1 MSLFQKTIVSK
12 YLKTQKQE
20 NIHLKWESF
29 KEHFHNSEIQNNIRN
44 SKEEEYQEGF
54 LRDLF
59 VTVLGYTL
67 KPQINHNLYREL
79 KNVNDSKKADG
90 GIIVNDI
97 VTAVIELK
105 GTDTT
110 DLGKVESQAFGYK
123 NNQSGCKYVITS
135 NFEKLCFYIDNAIE
149 FLEFN
154 LFELTKEEF
163 ELLYLCLAY
172 ENIAAD
178 IPSKLKNESL
188 SKEDEITKNLYKDYS
203 VFKRELFQNLTQQ
216 NPDFNPLELF
226 KKSQKLLDRLLFLFF
241 GEDRGL
247 LPVNFT
253 RGILNDWKKLKE
265 LDAYIPLYDRFKQNF
280 GYIDQGGKKD
290 VFAYNGGLFKPDEI
304 LDNITIDDDLLY
316 SHTYKLAEY
325 DFASEV
331 DVNILGHIFENSLNE
346 IDEIKAQLE
355 GQEIDK
361 TKTKRKKDGVFYTPK
376 YITKYIVENTVGKL
390 CEEKKTEIGI
400 VEEEYFTDK
409 KRQQKT
415 KLALLQKLENYRK
428 WLHQITIIDPACG
441 SGAFLNEALNFL
453 IKEHKYI
460 DELDSK
466 LDKKYGTYGLEFNI
480 KNSILENN
488 LFGVDLNE
496 ESVEIAKLSLWLR
509 TAEPNRKLNDLS
521 HNIKCGNSLIDD
533 PEIAGDK
540 AFHWEKE
547 FPQIFKEKKAFHLVF
562 TTHNSRISERM
573 KQYGIVPGKSAELS
587 LPQEIKLAEIFAE
600 IAKNYE
606 LEILAWNIC
615 KDHLH
620 IVLACTE
627 EELYH
632 QVRLMKSISSKKLN
646 EWMNTENP
654 IAEENANPM
663 GLDPLLSDNAR
674 LREAL
679 EDATSYFPNEH
690 NNHLWSQKF
699 FSVDTESWK
708 WISDQESGFPYVA
721 THLSNAIDYIL
732 WNRKK
737 HQLPKST
744 ELEEI
749 IAGFVKTPEE
759 VFKNKHKGG
768 FDVVI
773 GNPPYVRQELLAKKD
788 KEFFVTKYSTGN
800 GTADLYVY
808 FYEKAINILQKNGIL
823 GFITPNKFYKT
834 KYGKELRQY
843 LIKYKIIEL
852 VDFFELKVFED
863 ASTDSQILILEK
875 NNTSCSFNYSPIK
888 NIADFKDNLYSRI
901 EIDPQNLSDEIW
913 VFNNSNDLNIL
924 NKMKETSISL
934 DDYTKNG
941 IFRGITTGL
950 NEAFIINEEIKNK
963 IIAEDPKSSELIKP
977 YVTGTEIEKFNLNI
991 RNKYYLLHIKWEFNP
1006 KEYPGIFKYLEKH
1019 KLKLEIR
1026 PEVKEKR
1033 YNWYAMSRYASD
1045 YFHLFELP
1053 KIIYIHTAVHHKFYY
1068 DEEGYYINNS
1078 CYLISNA
1085 DKFLSVWLNS
1095 KIFSFYKKL
1104 NFVAYGDSSESG
1116 RAKLDY
1122 NKMINVP
1129 IPNISEN
1136 KKQPFIEKADEMLS
1150 LNKEMQEI
1158 SEKFQR
1164 TLQREI
1170 FTPKLPEAL
1179 PQNNLSKKLQN
1190 WYELSFA
1197 DFLKELSKSKGS
1209 RPLGLSEKAEWEDY
1223 FLQEQQKAISIKS
1236 KIEQT
1241 DAAIDQMVYE
1251 LYGLTEEEIE
1261 IVENS

>member
-12 YLKTQKQE
+12 YLKTQNQE
-20 NIHLKWESF
+20 NIHLKWETF

-135 NFEKLCFYIDNAIE
+135 NFEKLRFYIDNAIE

-253 RGILNDWKKLKE
+253 RGILNDWQKLKE

-361 TKTKRKKDGVFYTPK
+361 SKTKRKKDGVFYTPK

-390 CEEKKTEIGI
+390 CEEKKAEIGI

-679 EDATSYFPNEH
+679 EDAASYFPNEH

-773 GNPPYVRQELLAKKD
+773 GNPPYVLCQPSNTNEETLNFYKSFEVASYKIDLFHL
-788 KEFFVTKYSTGN
+788 FFER
-800 GTADLYVY
+800 GT
-808 FYEKAINILQKNGIL
+808 NILRDGGKL
-823 GFITPNKFYKT
+823 GFITPNTYLSNKYIQKLRNFILKNTFIEEVINYNEIVFVDAGVDVATLILTKDKSKNENIKIYNSERGELKFITT
-834 KYGKELRQY
+834 KSQNSWNEAEEQVFNLKNDFFFEFKDCIKLEEIGNTYFGIQAYDRKSSISDRKINENYISIIDGADIVRFQY
-843 LIKYKIIEL
+843 SIPNKYFNYLSENIKSGGDLNVYSQDRIVISQIGQSPKVGFCEKGILTSNTIYNLFLKDSRFSLKYILAILNSQLIKSYWLSKYNDNKDLFPKIKGYQ
-852 VDFFELKVFED
+852 LK
-863 ASTDSQILILEK
+863 QL
-875 NNTSCSFNYSPIK
+875 PIK
-888 NIADFKDNLYSRI
+888 
-901 EIDPQNLSDEIW
+901 E
-913 VFNNSNDLNIL
+913 
-924 NKMKETSISL
+924 ISL
-934 DDYTKNG
+934 
-941 IFRGITTGL
+941 
-950 NEAFIINEEIKNK
+950 
-963 IIAEDPKSSELIKP
+963 
-977 YVTGTEIEKFNLNI
+977 
-991 RNKYYLLHIKWEFNP
+991 
-1006 KEYPGIFKYLEKH
+1006 
-1019 KLKLEIR
+1019 
-1026 PEVKEKR
+1026 
-1033 YNWYAMSRYASD
+1033 
-1045 YFHLFELP
+1045 
-1053 KIIYIHTAVHHKFYY
+1053 
-1068 DEEGYYINNS
+1068 
-1078 CYLISNA
+1078 
-1085 DKFLSVWLNS
+1085 
-1095 KIFSFYKKL
+1095 
-1104 NFVAYGDSSESG
+1104 
-1116 RAKLDY
+1116 
-1122 NKMINVP
+1122 
-1129 IPNISEN
+1129 EN
-1136 KKQPFIEKADEMLS
+1136 QQPFIEKANLMLS
-1150 LNKEMQEI
+1150 LNKELQEI

-1190 WYELSFA
+1190 WHELSFA